1 MMTKTQHTA
10 ECMILEMLEVYAT
23 VEIQN
28 AGLLTTA
35 VFQEDVV
42 SHWLQEVC
50 DLQNAG
56 CNSNWCAQLNTLP

>member
-1 MMTKTQHTA
+1 MAK
-10 ECMILEMLEVYAT
+10 
-23 VEIQN
+23 IQN

-50 DLQNAG
+50 DLKNAG
-56 CNSNWCAQLNTLP
+56 FNGTWYAQLSTLP